1 MCSTRLIFIGGSLAE
16 FVRSGRYA
24 IEPRR
29 ANRRLHFLHSSPRRV
44 SPFGSLANSGLHST
58 DIDYVRNVGVGAV
71 PALQLAGAGRRPVCA
86 KPTWSAT
93 ARRTPERIAL
103 PWPDSPARLIGS

>member
-29 ANRRLHFLHSSPRRV
+29 ANRRLDFLHSRRD
-44 SPFGSLANSGLHST
+44 GLARSE
-58 DIDYVRNVGVGAV
+58 A
-71 PALQLAGAGRRPVCA
+71 
-86 KPTWSAT
+86 
-93 ARRTPERIAL
+93 
-103 PWPDSPARLIGS
+103 